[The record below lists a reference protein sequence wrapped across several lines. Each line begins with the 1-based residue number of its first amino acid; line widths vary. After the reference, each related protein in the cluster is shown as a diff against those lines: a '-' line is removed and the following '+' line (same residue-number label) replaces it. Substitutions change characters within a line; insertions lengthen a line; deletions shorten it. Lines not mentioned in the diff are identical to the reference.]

1 MGELSRL
8 SELTRFAE
16 LTRFLL
22 LFPIISTLRLHGK
35 RVVPLRRDPGWR
47 LPSYSLR
54 RDRNSHVIVFCRV
67 VPAERVEKSRTRAF
81 NLYNVNKYQVRFPGN
96 DAEMLISY
104 LTDVLLTFRRCIF
117 TIYKPETIK
126 TFFGQ
131 MSNAVRTNII
141 ILLLWQVQNTKY
153 RPL

>member
-22 LFPIISTLRLHGK
+22 LFPITSTLRLHGK
-35 RVVPLRRDPGWR
+35 RVVPLRRDPVSR

-54 RDRNSHVIVFCRV
+54 RDRNSHVIAFCRV

-81 NLYNVNKYQVRFPGN
+81 NFYNVNKY
-96 DAEMLISY
+96 
-104 LTDVLLTFRRCIF
+104 
-117 TIYKPETIK
+117 
-126 TFFGQ
+126 
-131 MSNAVRTNII
+131 
-141 ILLLWQVQNTKY
+141 
-153 RPL
+153 